1 MTLNTIARP
10 DADEQGKPGTPRKGG
25 TVTWACAPGFPPSII
40 FPFTPPERFGTR
52 NLLEFQI
59 LMYRPLYFFG
69 THGTP
74 EVDHDLSIGEPPEWS
89 EDGLTVTVTV
99 KPWKWSNGE
108 TICADNVL
116 FWVHMMAVKG
126 ERYGEYVPGCFPDNL
141 VSYGKLA
148 EDKVYFTFDKVYS
161 KRWVLMNQLS
171 TITPMPKAWDRTA
184 EGPSDASYGLE
195 NVAAVYD
202 FLMAENGGVVEEDNS
217 DRVHWADSP
226 VWSVVSGP
234 WRLKSYTMEGVVTF
248 VPNEHYSGP
257 NKAHLDEFRQVPFMS
272 DGEEYEKLLQGPG
285 GPDGIQ
291 VGYLPLSFS
300 TEPTDD
306 PTKGG
311 PNPLADNYTLVPQAA
326 FCIRYIPLNYNNP
339 TVAGKMLAQTYIRQ
353 AMQHA
358 LDQDRAARDIYHGY
372 AYRQDGPVP
381 RYPVSDLVSPTLQ
394 GAPILPFDAERAR
407 ALLEANGWDTS
418 TTPAVCVNPGEGPG
432 QAGAG
437 IPGGTKL
444 SFSLRYAE
452 GRPALTRLM
461 EQFRDDAAKAGI
473 EMRLQEVYGS
483 VLVAED
489 APCVPGPDS
498 PCLWELSTW
507 GGGWVYHYPSGEIL
521 FRTDAGGNFGHYTD
535 PRADELIDR
544 TLTSDD
550 PAALYEYQDY
560 IAEQVPVIF
569 IPNFSLRL
577 FEVSNELRGF
587 EPINP
592 FGMISPENWYY
603 VENGE

>member
-10 DADEQGKPGTPRKGG
+10 NVEKPVKGG

-74 EVDHDLSIGEPPEWS
+74 EVDYDLSIGEPPQWS

-116 FWVHMMAVKG
+116 FWVNMMAVKG

-184 EGPSDASYGLE
+184 DGPSDASYGLE

-202 FLMAENGGVVEEDNS
+202 FLMGENGGVIEEDNS
-217 DRVHWADSP
+217 DRVHWATSP

-257 NKAHLDEFRQVPFMS
+257 NKPHLDEFRQIPFMS
-272 DGEEYEKLLQGPG
+272 DGEEYQKLLEGPDA
-285 GPDGIQ
+285 PDGIQ

-306 PTKGG
+306 PHQGRPQPAGRRLHAGPAGGLLHPLHPAQLQQPDHRRQDARPDLHPAGDAARARPGPGG
-311 PNPLADNYTLVPQAA
+311 PRHLPRLRLPAGRAGAPLPGERPRLAHPAGFADPAL
-326 FCIRYIPLNYNNP
+326 RRR
-339 TVAGKMLAQTYIRQ
+339 AGP
-353 AMQHA
+353 
-358 LDQDRAARDIYHGY
+358 RAAGGERLGHQHDTGGLRQPRHRPRPGRRGHPRRD
-372 AYRQDGPVP
+372 QTQ
-381 RYPVSDLVSPTLQ
+381 L
-394 GAPILPFDAERAR
+394 LPQVRR
-407 ALLEANGWDTS
+407 
-418 TTPAVCVNPGEGPG
+418 
-432 QAGAG
+432 
-437 IPGGTKL
+437 GT
-444 SFSLRYAE
+444 
-452 GRPALTRLM
+452 
-461 EQFRDDAAKAGI
+461 
-473 EMRLQEVYGS
+473 
-483 VLVAED
+483 
-489 APCVPGPDS
+489 
-498 PCLWELSTW
+498 
-507 GGGWVYHYPSGEIL
+507 
-521 FRTDAGGNFGHYTD
+521 
-535 PRADELIDR
+535 PRAHPPDG
-544 TLTSDD
+544 
-550 PAALYEYQDY
+550 A
-560 IAEQVPVIF
+560 VP
-569 IPNFSLRL
+569 
-577 FEVSNELRGF
+577 
-587 EPINP
+587 
-592 FGMISPENWYY
+592 
-603 VENGE
+603 

>member
-10 DADEQGKPGTPRKGG
+10 NVEKPVKGG

-74 EVDHDLSIGEPPEWS
+74 EVDYDLSIGEPPQWS

-116 FWVHMMAVKG
+116 FWVNMMAVKG

-184 EGPSDASYGLE
+184 DGPSDASFGLE

-202 FLMAENGGVVEEDNS
+202 FLMGENGGVIEEDNS

-257 NKAHLDEFRQVPFMS
+257 NKAHLDEFRQIPFMS
-272 DGEEYEKLLQGPG
+272 DGEEYQKLLEGSE
-285 GPDGIQ
+285 GPDNIQ

-311 PNPLADNYTLVPQAA
+311 PNPLGEHYTLVPQAA

-381 RYPVSDLVSPTLQ
+381 RYPVSDLVSPALQ
-394 GAPILPFDAERAR
+394 GGPVLPFDPDRAR
-407 ALLEANGWDTS
+407 ELLEANGWDTS
-418 TTPAVCVNPGEGPG
+418 TTPAICVNPGEGPG

-437 IPGGTKL
+437 IPGGTEL

-452 GRPALTRLM
+452 GRPALTRVM
-461 EQFRDDAAKAGI
+461 EQFRDDAVKAGI
-473 EMRLQEVYGS
+473 ELRLQEVYGS

-489 APCVPGPDS
+489 APCVVGPDS

-521 FRTDAGGNFGHYTD
+521 FKTDAGGNFGHYTD
-535 PRADELIDR
+535 PKADELIAR

-550 PAALYEYQDY
+550 LGALHEYQDY

-577 FEVSNELRGF
+577 FEVANNLRGF

-603 VENGE
+603 VEKGD